1 MNNDEILRVHDL
13 FTKTSSEFNEIV
25 KVKNREEF
33 VSMVLETREF
43 F

>member
-1 MNNDEILRVHDL
+1 MNNDEIINIHEM
-13 FTKTSSEFNEIV
+13 FSKTSSEFNQIV
-25 KVKNREEF
+25 KEKNREEF